1 MTDETPVPADNAE
14 EPQLPPYV
22 IEGARSGRSKCKTC
36 RRAISKGALRVGFL
50 VEGPYGIGYMWHHL
64 NCAAK
69 RHLPRVEEAYEE
81 QAWNAAKEPPQKLP
95 SIEELRQ
102 LQEKSEEKR
111 KTRKEIP
118 HAELAPSGRARCKQ
132 CGNIIE
138 KDSVRVVLGRSVEFG
153 SQVRLTPINIH
164 PGCVVAA
171 LDEEDC
177 GTESAGFAQA
187 LRDNSSELD
196 AAQLD
201 ATLAA
206 IGEVD

>member
-1 MTDETPVPADNAE
+1 M
-14 EPQLPPYV
+14 
-22 IEGARSGRSKCKTC
+22 
-36 RRAISKGALRVGFL
+36 
-50 VEGPYGIGYMWHHL
+50 
-64 NCAAK
+64 
-69 RHLPRVEEAYEE
+69 
-81 QAWNAAKEPPQKLP
+81 
-95 SIEELRQ
+95 RQ

-118 HAELAPSGRARCKQ
+118 YAELAPSGRARCKQ

-164 PGCVVAA
+164 PGCVVEA
-171 LDEEDC
+171 LDDEDC
-177 GTESAGFAQA
+177 GTESAGFAQV

-196 AAQLD
+196 AAQID

-206 IGEVD
+206 IGEID